1 MAKPIVALVGR
12 PNVGKSTLFNRL
24 IGERHAIIED
34 VPGTTRDRIY
44 GESVWNGVPFT
55 VVDTGGLLVG
65 ADEPLLRQVR
75 AQAEVAIREADVI
88 VLLVDVKQGL
98 TAADDDVA
106 RLLRR
111 SNKPV
116 ILAVNK
122 ADSQQ
127 RRLAASEFWALGLGE
142 PMPISAL
149 HGIGTGDLLD
159 EVVAAFPA
167 QAEPEEE
174 EAVRI
179 AIVGRP
185 NVGKS
190 SLLNQLLGRE
200 RAIVHE
206 VAGTTR
212 DALDTDITF
221 QEQRITLIDTAG
233 IRRRG
238 RIGVG
243 VEKYSVLRAL
253 RAIQRADVALLLI
266 DAVEGV
272 TAQDQHIAGYI
283 LDEYKSVVVLVNKWD
298 LVPKDTYTMPA
309 YTKQVRYDLR
319 FLDYV
324 PVLYISAKTG
334 RRVHQVLP
342 AAMDVYASRF
352 QRIPTGEL
360 NRLVQDTVARHA
372 PPSKAGKRL
381 KFLYATQAGVDP
393 PTFIFFVNDTRL
405 VHFSYERFLENSIR
419 RQYPFLGTP
428 LRFRFR
434 ARRRE

>member
-1 MAKPIVALVGR
+1 
-12 PNVGKSTLFNRL
+12 
-24 IGERHAIIED
+24 
-34 VPGTTRDRIY
+34 
-44 GESVWNGVPFT
+44 
-55 VVDTGGLLVG
+55 
-65 ADEPLLRQVR
+65 
-75 AQAEVAIREADVI
+75 
-88 VLLVDVKQGL
+88 
-98 TAADDDVA
+98 
-106 RLLRR
+106 
-111 SNKPV
+111 
-116 ILAVNK
+116 
-122 ADSQQ
+122 
-127 RRLAASEFWALGLGE
+127 LGLGE

-159 EVVAAFPA
+159 EVVAAFPP
-167 QAEPEEE
+167 QEEPEEE
-174 EAVRI
+174 EGVRI

-212 DALDTDITF
+212 DAIDTELMF
-221 QEQRITLIDTAG
+221 QDQRITLIDTAG

-238 RIGVG
+238 RIERGI
-243 VEKYSVLRAL
+243 EKYSVLRAL
-253 RAIQRADVALLLI
+253 RSIERADVALLLI
-266 DAVEGV
+266 DATEGV
-272 TAQDQHIAGYI
+272 TSQDQHIAGYI

-309 YTKQVRYDLR
+309 YTKRVRYELR

-342 AAMDVYASRF
+342 AAMDVYATRF

-381 KFLYATQAGVDP
+381 KFLYTTQAGVDP
-393 PTFIFFVNDTRL
+393 PTFVFFVNDTRL
-405 VHFSYERFLENSIR
+405 VHFTYARFLENSIR
-419 RQYPFLGTP
+419 QSHPFLGTP

-434 ARRRE
+434 RRA

>member
-1 MAKPIVALVGR
+1 MTKPIVALVGR

-24 IGERHAIIED
+24 IGERFAIVED

-44 GESVWNGVPFT
+44 GESEWNGVPFT

-65 ADEPLLRQVR
+65 TEEPLVRQVR
-75 AQAEVAIREADVI
+75 VQAEVAIREADVI

-98 TAADDDVA
+98 TSADDDVA

-111 SNKPV
+111 TQKPV

-159 EVVAAFPA
+159 KVVAAFPP
-167 QAEPEEE
+167 QEEPEEE
-174 EAVRI
+174 DAVRI

-212 DALDTDITF
+212 DAIDTDLLF
-221 QEQRITLIDTAG
+221 QDQRITLIDTAG

-238 RIGVG
+238 RIERGI
-243 VEKYSVLRAL
+243 EKYSVLRAL
-253 RAIQRADVALLLI
+253 RSIERADVALLLI
-266 DAVEGV
+266 DATEGV
-272 TAQDQHIAGYI
+272 TSQDQHIAGYI

-309 YTKQVRYDLR
+309 YTTRVRYELR

-342 AAMDVYASRF
+342 AAMDVYATRF
-352 QRIPTGEL
+352 QRISTGEL

-393 PTFIFFVNDTRL
+393 PTFVFFVNDTRL
-405 VHFSYERFLENSIR
+405 VHFTYARFLENS
-419 RQYPFLGTP
+419 
-428 LRFRFR
+428 
-434 ARRRE
+434 

>member
-1 MAKPIVALVGR
+1 MTKPIVALVGR

-24 IGERHAIIED
+24 IGERFAIVED

-44 GESVWNGVPFT
+44 GESEWNGVPFT

-65 ADEPLLRQVR
+65 PEEPLVRQVR
-75 AQAEVAIREADVI
+75 AQAEVAILEADVI

-98 TAADDDVA
+98 TSADDDVA

-111 SNKPV
+111 TRKPV

-122 ADSQQ
+122 GDSQQ

-142 PMPISAL
+142 PLPISAL

-159 EVVAAFPA
+159 EVVAAFPP
-167 QAEPEEE
+167 QEEPEEE
-174 EAVRI
+174 DAVRI

-212 DALDTDITF
+212 DAIDTDLLF

-238 RIGVG
+238 RIEGG

-253 RAIQRADVALLLI
+253 RSIERADVALLLI
-266 DAVEGV
+266 DATEGV
-272 TAQDQHIAGYI
+272 TSQDQHIAGYI

-298 LVPKDTYTMPA
+298 LAPKDTYTMPA
-309 YTKQVRYDLR
+309 YTKRVRYELR

-342 AAMDVYASRF
+342 AAMDVYATRF

-381 KFLYATQAGVDP
+381 KFLYATQADVDP
-393 PTFIFFVNDTRL
+393 PTFVFFVNDTRL
-405 VHFSYERFLENSIR
+405 VHFTYARFLENSIR
-419 RQYPFLGTP
+419 QRHPFLGTP

-434 ARRRE
+434 RRA

>member
-1 MAKPIVALVGR
+1 MSKPIVALVGR

-24 IGERHAIIED
+24 IGERFAIVED

-44 GESVWNGVPFT
+44 GESEWNGVPFT

-65 ADEPLLRQVR
+65 TEEPLVRQVR
-75 AQAEVAIREADVI
+75 AQAEAAIREADVI

-98 TAADDDVA
+98 TSADDDVA

-111 SNKPV
+111 TRKPV

-159 EVVAAFPA
+159 EVVAAFPP
-167 QAEPEEE
+167 QGEPEEE
-174 EAVRI
+174 DAVRI

-212 DALDTDITF
+212 DSIDTDLLF
-221 QEQRITLIDTAG
+221 QDQRVTLIDTAG

-238 RIGVG
+238 RIEGG
-243 VEKYSVLRAL
+243 IEKYSVLRAL
-253 RAIQRADVALLLI
+253 RSIERADVALLLI
-266 DAVEGV
+266 DATEGV
-272 TAQDQHIAGYI
+272 TSQDQHIAGYI

-309 YTKQVRYDLR
+309 YTRRVRHELR

-342 AAMDVYASRF
+342 AAMDVYATRF
-352 QRIPTGEL
+352 QRISTGEL

-393 PTFIFFVNDTRL
+393 PTFVFFVNDPRL
-405 VHFSYERFLENSIR
+405 VHFTYARFLENSIR
-419 RQYPFLGTP
+419 ERHPFLGTP

-434 ARRRE
+434 RRV

>member
-1 MAKPIVALVGR
+1 MTKPIVALVGR

-24 IGERHAIIED
+24 IGERFAIVED

-44 GESVWNGVPFT
+44 GESEWNGVVFT
-55 VVDTGGLLVG
+55 VVDTGGLLLAVN
-65 ADEPLLRQVR
+65 ESLIRQVR
-75 AQAEVAIREADVI
+75 AQAETAIREADVI
-88 VLLVDVKQGL
+88 VFLVDVKEGL
-98 TAADDDVA
+98 TSADEDVA
-106 RLLRR
+106 RLLHRTD
-111 SNKPV
+111 KPV

-127 RRLAASEFWALGLGE
+127 RRLEAAEFWALGLGE

-159 EVVAAFPA
+159 EVVAAFSP
-167 QAEPEEE
+167 QEEPEEE
-174 EAVRI
+174 DTVRI

-206 VAGTTR
+206 VPGTTR
-212 DALDTDITF
+212 DTLDTDIEF
-221 QEQRITLIDTAG
+221 DGRRITLIDTAG

-238 RIGVG
+238 RIDVG
-243 VEKYSVLRAL
+243 IEKYSVLRSL
-253 RAIQRADVALLLI
+253 RAIQRADVASLLI
-266 DAVEGV
+266 DAPEGV
-272 TAQDQHIAGYI
+272 TSQDQHIAGYI

-309 YTKQVRYDLR
+309 YSKHVRYELR

-334 RRVHQVLP
+334 QRVHQVLP
-342 AAMDVYASRF
+342 TVLDVYEARLM
-352 QRIPTGEL
+352 RIPTGEL
-360 NRLVQDTVARHA
+360 NRLLQDTVARHA
-372 PPSKAGKRL
+372 PPSKGGKRL
-381 KFLYATQAGVDP
+381 KFFYATQADVDP
-393 PTFIFFVNDTRL
+393 PTFVFFVNDPRL
-405 VHFSYERFLENSIR
+405 VHFSYKRFLENSIR
-419 RQYPFLGTP
+419 ERYRFLGTP

-434 ARRRE
+434 KRE